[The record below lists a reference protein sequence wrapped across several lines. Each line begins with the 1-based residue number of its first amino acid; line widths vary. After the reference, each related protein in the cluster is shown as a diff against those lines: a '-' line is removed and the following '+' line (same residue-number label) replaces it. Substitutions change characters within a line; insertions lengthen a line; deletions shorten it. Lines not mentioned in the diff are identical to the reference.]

1 MITLTIILAI
11 AAIISSAGAVYL
23 LIQNSKF
30 RKDDKSELL
39 CNKHNDKT
47 LELEAKLN
55 RQETAIELLKSEKA
69 SNTDVIKIF
78 TMLENLTNL
87 VSEIR
92 DTIFHK
98 K

>member
-1 MITLTIILAI
+1 MIILTAILAI
-11 AAIISSAGAVYL
+11 AAIFSTAGTIYL
-23 LIQNSKF
+23 LYQNSKF
-30 RKDDKSELL
+30 RNNDRSEIL

-47 LELEAKLN
+47 LEIEAKLN